1 MRYHG
6 GYGGRNLPHGG
17 HRNSFSVSADSPSD
31 SLPQVSDIEV
41 DQESYS
47 LSTEFEIRQQLR
59 FVHRQNRLDRF
70 DLDENF
76 IFDNEINPVPE
87 IDHDVVIH
95 NGIRFFYLEPHP
107 ETP

>member
-1 MRYHG
+1 M
-6 GYGGRNLPHGG
+6 
-17 HRNSFSVSADSPSD
+17 
-31 SLPQVSDIEV
+31 
-41 DQESYS
+41 
-47 LSTEFEIRQQLR
+47 TEFEIRQQLR
-59 FVHRQNRLDRF
+59 FVHRKNRLDRF

-107 ETP
+107 ETPQLVAQTDAIGPLQEAWTEP